1 MGNNI
6 NIEQLKKDRER
17 DVRIMKDK
25 TASSVARMSLPS
37 IVLMVGVMVW
47 SAKELAPEAIAVVAS
62 LVTACV
68 TALIQVL
75 HKTTGSENEDPMLQI
90 ARELISHLTEDS
102 SKEIIMDDKSIR
114 IVGKNSKVVQGK
126 NLIYGNDKH
135 LKKGKK

>member
-1 MGNNI
+1 MSNNV
-6 NIEQLKKDRER
+6 NIEQLKKERER
-17 DVRIMKDK
+17 DIRIMKDK
-25 TASSVARMSLPS
+25 TASAVARMSLPS

-75 HKTTGSENEDPMLQI
+75 HKTTGAEKEDPMLQI

-126 NLIYGNDKH
+126 NLIYGNDKK
-135 LKKGKK
+135 LKKK

>member
-1 MGNNI
+1 MSNNI

-25 TASSVARMSLPS
+25 TASAVARMSLPS

-75 HKTTGSENEDPMLQI
+75 HKTTGSEKEDLCV
-90 ARELISHLTEDS
+90 
-102 SKEIIMDDKSIR
+102 K
-114 IVGKNSKVVQGK
+114 
-126 NLIYGNDKH
+126 
-135 LKKGKK
+135 

>member
-1 MGNNI
+1 M
-6 NIEQLKKDRER
+6 ETSKVDQLKKDRER

-25 TASSVARMSLPS
+25 TASAVARMSLPS

-47 SAKELAPEAIAVVAS
+47 SAKELPPEAIAVVAS

-75 HKTTGSENEDPMLQI
+75 HKTTGSEKEDPMLQI
-90 ARELISHLTEDS
+90 SRELISHLTEDS

-126 NLIYGNDKH
+126 NLIYGNDKP
-135 LKKGKK
+135 LKKK